1 MILISKRRIYTDYRT
16 VNRTN
21 QFQILKWND
30 KRMDLVDSLKSLYRE
45 MSILELSSINSTEG
59 SLSYLDMLYLD
70 MIYFTDDCTPSHIA
84 DTLKVARSA
93 VTIRLNKLMKKG
105 MIERTKS
112 QTDGRV
118 CYIRLTASTR
128 KDYDDFFEQMR
139 PSIDVLENEFTP
151 EQIELFGKMMSR
163 LTTNKF

>member
-1 MILISKRRIYTDYRT
+1 
-16 VNRTN
+16 
-21 QFQILKWND
+21 
-30 KRMDLVDSLKSLYRE
+30 MDLVDSLKSLYRE
-45 MSILELSSINSTEG
+45 MSILELSSINSAEG

-70 MIYFTDDCTPSHIA
+70 MIYFTDGCTPSHIA

-105 MIERTKS
+105 MIEREKS

-139 PSIDVLENEFTP
+139 PSINVLENEFTP

-163 LTTNKF
+163 LTTDKF